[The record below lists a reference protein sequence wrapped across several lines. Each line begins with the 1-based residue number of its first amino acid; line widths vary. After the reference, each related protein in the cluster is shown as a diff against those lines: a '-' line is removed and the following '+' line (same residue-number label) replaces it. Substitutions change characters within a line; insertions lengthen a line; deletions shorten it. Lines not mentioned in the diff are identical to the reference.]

1 MTTPII
7 ALLIAG
13 IALALALLAL
23 LRASGARQEVKA
35 EANDL
40 RRRLANQDQQWQ
52 QAQMFQARSLTRLA
66 SGKPMTPEMILEQ
79 RLWEDLAGD
88 EAAQRVVSGTIPL
101 DVRSQSEVR
110 SGMIP
115 GALHIPL
122 DALESRIS
130 ELPRDQPLLVYCA
143 AGVRSAEACEFLC
156 QEGFEEVANLAA
168 GFPSWP
174 QSSQSPS
181 TP

>member
-1 MTTPII
+1 MTTPTI
-7 ALLIAG
+7 ALLLAG
-13 IALALALLAL
+13 IALALALLAF
-23 LRASGARQEVKA
+23 LRASGARQEVQA

-40 RRRLANQDQQWQ
+40 RRRLANQDQKWQ
-52 QAQMFQARSLTRLA
+52 QDREFQARSLTRLA

-79 RLWEDLAGD
+79 RLWDDLEGD
-88 EAAQRVVSGTIPL
+88 DAALRVASGTIPL
-101 DVRSQSEVR
+101 DVRGQSEVR

-130 ELPRDQPLLVYCA
+130 ELPRNQPILVYCA

-156 QEGFEEVANLAA
+156 QEGFQEVSNLAA

-174 QSSQSPS
+174 QTSQTPS
-181 TP
+181 AP